1 MCQYLCQLFLDLRCT
16 ICQTKKNLL
25 ITLLCAIGRIGKE
38 VIKMLKKCTALFFAF
53 LLICIGISSHAQEK
67 STNRIVS
74 ERLIVQIDLSSWISE
89 SLRVSPDSR
98 RVAYVA
104 QVGNKWFVVVDSKE
118 EKQYDSIGAGAPIF
132 SPVSRRVAY
141 VAQVGN
147 KCFVVV
153 DGKEEK
159 QYDGIVTIRGGKIIF
174 HATDSLYYLAQKGE
188 SIFLVEERIKGKDK
202 ENK

>member
-118 EKQYDSIGAGAPIF
+118 EKQYD
-132 SPVSRRVAY
+132 
-141 VAQVGN
+141 
-147 KCFVVV
+147 
-153 DGKEEK
+153 
-159 QYDGIVTIRGGKIIF
+159 GIVTIRGGKIIF